1 MARLKKNTIIFGSS
15 GDIGKKIKRVLNK
28 DSILELNS
36 KELDLSNIEE
46 AKNYKINMIPDNIIF
61 VSATNNP
68 KDFLKLDDN
77 EVERVFNTNF
87 ISFIILL
94 KKLLKKIIK
103 AKKKCKIILITSLY
117 SRYGRSKRL
126 LYSVS
131 KHALL
136 GLTRNIAVELGAKG
150 ITINAV
156 SPGYVD
162 TKMTRKNL
170 NSKQIKFLKS
180 KTPLKKII
188 QPMDIALVVKA
199 LLGDETVS
207 ITGQEIIVD
216 GGISVNGSFG
226 LW

>member
-1 MARLKKNTIIFGSS
+1 MARLKKKTIIFGSS

-28 DSILELNS
+28 DRILELNS

-46 AKNYKINMIPDNIIF
+46 AKNYNINMIPDNIIF

-199 LLGDETVS
+199 LLSDETVS

-226 LW
+226 L

>member
-1 MARLKKNTIIFGSS
+1 MARLKKKTIIFGSS
-15 GDIGKKIKRVLNK
+15 GDIGKKIKKVLNK
-28 DSILELNS
+28 DIVLELNS

-46 AKNYKINMIPDNIIF
+46 AKNYNINMIPDNIVF
-61 VSATNNP
+61 VSAINNP
-68 KDFLKLDDN
+68 KEFLKLDDN
-77 EVERVFNTNF
+77 EVESVFNTNF

-103 AKKKCKIILITSLY
+103 TKKKCKIILITSLY

-136 GLTRNIAVELGAKG
+136 GLTRNIAVELGPKG

-170 NSKQIKFLKS
+170 NLKQIKFLKS

-188 QPMDIALVVKA
+188 QPIDIAWVVKT
-199 LLGDETVS
+199 LLSDETVS

-226 LW
+226 L

>member
-1 MARLKKNTIIFGSS
+1 MARLKKKTIIFGSS
-15 GDIGKKIKRVLNK
+15 GDIGKKIKKVLNK
-28 DSILELNS
+28 DIVLELNS

-46 AKNYKINMIPDNIIF
+46 AKNYNINMIPDNIVF
-61 VSATNNP
+61 VSAINNP
-68 KDFLKLDDN
+68 KEFLKLDDN
-77 EVERVFNTNF
+77 EVESVFNTNF

-103 AKKKCKIILITSLY
+103 TKKKCKIILITSLY

-136 GLTRNIAVELGAKG
+136 GLTRNIAVELGPKG

-170 NSKQIKFLKS
+170 NLKQIKFLKS
-180 KTPLKKII
+180 KTPLRKII
-188 QPMDIALVVKA
+188 QPMDIALVVKT
-199 LLGDETVS
+199 LLSDETVS

-226 LW
+226 L

>member
-28 DSILELNS
+28 DRILELNS

-46 AKNYKINMIPDNIIF
+46 AKNYNINMIPDNIIF

-188 QPMDIALVVKA
+188 KPMDIALVVKT
-199 LLGDETVS
+199 LLNDEIVS

-226 LW
+226 L

>member
-226 LW
+226 L

>member
-1 MARLKKNTIIFGSS
+1 MARLKKKTIIFGSS

-28 DSILELNS
+28 DIILELNS

-46 AKNYKINMIPDNIIF
+46 AKNYNINMIPDNIIF

-77 EVERVFNTNF
+77 EVESVFNTNF
-87 ISFIILL
+87 ITFIILL

-188 QPMDIALVVKA
+188 QPMDIALVVKT
-199 LLGDETVS
+199 LLSDETVS

-226 LW
+226 L

>member
-28 DSILELNS
+28 DRILELNS

-46 AKNYKINMIPDNIIF
+46 AKNYNINMIPDNIIF

-199 LLGDETVS
+199 LLSDETVS

-226 LW
+226 L

>member
-1 MARLKKNTIIFGSS
+1 MARLKKKTIIFGSS

-46 AKNYKINMIPDNIIF
+46 AKNYNINMIPDNIIF

-77 EVERVFNTNF
+77 EVESVFNTNF
-87 ISFIILL
+87 ITFIILL

-199 LLGDETVS
+199 LLSDETVS

-226 LW
+226 L

>member
-1 MARLKKNTIIFGSS
+1 MARLKKKTIIFGSS
-15 GDIGKKIKRVLNK
+15 GDIGKKIKKVLNK
-28 DSILELNS
+28 DDILELNS

-46 AKNYKINMIPDNIIF
+46 AKNYNINMIPDNIIF

-199 LLGDETVS
+199 LLSDETVS

-226 LW
+226 L